1 MENVILRETLEHY
14 ISINITTPFES
25 PNTAR
30 PYYYDGVNEI
40 PPVTSATPVSPTTLA
55 YSTGLCPVDQT
66 HVV

>member
-1 MENVILRETLEHY
+1 MENVILRETLERY
-14 ISINITTPFES
+14 ISITTPFES

-40 PPVTSATPVSPTTLA
+40 PPVTSATLA